1 MTDAER
7 ITQLN
12 NEVAA
17 LEAQVRILRSAI
29 VAHRGNR
36 DWVGGKIEADRDLWA
51 HVADIPWAKPL
62 GSRLD

>member
-12 NEVAA
+12 NEVTA

-29 VAHRGNR
+29 VSHRGRR
-36 DWVGGKIEADRDLWA
+36 DWVGGKIEADHDLWA
-51 HVADIPWAKPL
+51 HVADIPWGPPI
-62 GSRLD
+62 GSRFD